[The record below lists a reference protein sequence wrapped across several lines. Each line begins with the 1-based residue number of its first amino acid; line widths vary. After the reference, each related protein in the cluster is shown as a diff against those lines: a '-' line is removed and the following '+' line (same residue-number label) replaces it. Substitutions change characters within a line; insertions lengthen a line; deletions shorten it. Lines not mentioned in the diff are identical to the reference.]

1 MIAIGNDH
9 TAVELKKEIIGLLEE
24 MGLEYKDFGVN
35 DTTSVDYP
43 LYAYRTARA
52 VSKGECELGI
62 VLCGTGLGVSIAA
75 NKVPGARWAL
85 CAEPYSALMARQHN
99 DANVLAMGARVIGPE
114 LAKMVARTFL
124 EGAFDGGRHARRVD
138 MLSQLD
144 KGEALE

>member
-9 TAVELKKEIIGLLEE
+9 TAVELKKEIIALLEE

-35 DTTSVDYP
+35 DTQSVDYP
-43 LYAYRTARA
+43 LYAFRTARA

-75 NKVPGARWAL
+75 NKVPGVRCAL
-85 CAEPYSALMARQHN
+85 CSEPYSALMARQHN
-99 DANVLAMGARVIGPE
+99 NANVLAMGARVIGPE

-124 EGAFDGGRHARRVD
+124 EGAFEGGRHARRVD
-138 MLSQLD
+138 MLTRLD

>member
-75 NKVPGARWAL
+75 NKVPGARCAL

-124 EGAFDGGRHARRVD
+124 EGAFEGGRHARRVE